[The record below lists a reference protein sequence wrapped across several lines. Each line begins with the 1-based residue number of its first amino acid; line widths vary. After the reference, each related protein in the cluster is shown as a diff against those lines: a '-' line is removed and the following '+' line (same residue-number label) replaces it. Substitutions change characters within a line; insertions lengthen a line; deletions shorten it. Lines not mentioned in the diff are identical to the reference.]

1 MEIQDAKTRA
11 RKAAFA
17 ARKSADAS
25 TDLAPATAALLAA
38 VEDQLAGRGAA
49 IIAGYMP
56 IRTEIDP
63 RPAMAAL
70 SRAHRI
76 AVPVIVGDG
85 LPLKFRHWTPEAA
98 MVPGP
103 FGAQVP
109 AEGDWLVPDLIILPL
124 VAFDRRGTR
133 LGYGGGF
140 YDRSLAQLTEA
151 ASRPAA
157 IGFAYAA
164 QELPELP
171 REPTDQPLDLI
182 VTEIGALIPQP

>member
-17 ARKSADAS
+17 ARKSAHAS

-70 SRAHRI
+70 SQSHRI
-76 AVPVIVGDG
+76 AVPVIEGDG

-182 VTEIGALIPQP
+182 VTEAGTVIPQP

>member
-38 VEDQLAGRGAA
+38 VEDQLAGRGAG

>member
-182 VTEIGALIPQP
+182 VTEAGTVIPQP